1 MLRLLFARV
10 QQVLCRTEGS
20 MEPVTSIRTK
30 SKVLVVDDE
39 RSIADTL
46 SIILSHHGFDTAIAY
61 GGAHAVETAS
71 EWNPD
76 ILLTDVVMPGMN
88 GVEAAICIRA
98 LQPTCK
104 IVLFSGQ
111 TVSHEL
117 LVNAH
122 FDMADFKVLQKP
134 IHPDELIAALRELI
148 ASRPSNSPPGK
159 AA

>member
-1 MLRLLFARV
+1 
-10 QQVLCRTEGS
+10 

-46 SIILSHHGFDTAIAY
+46 SIILSHHGFDTATAY
-61 GGAHAVETAS
+61 GGANAVETAS
-71 EWNPD
+71 RWNPD

-88 GVEAAICIRA
+88 GVEAAMCIRA
-98 LQPTCK
+98 VQPTCK

-111 TVSHEL
+111 TVSSEL
-117 LVNAH
+117 LMNAH

-134 IHPDELIAALRELI
+134 LHPDELIAVLLDLI
-148 ASRPSNSPPGK
+148 ASRPSNSPSGK